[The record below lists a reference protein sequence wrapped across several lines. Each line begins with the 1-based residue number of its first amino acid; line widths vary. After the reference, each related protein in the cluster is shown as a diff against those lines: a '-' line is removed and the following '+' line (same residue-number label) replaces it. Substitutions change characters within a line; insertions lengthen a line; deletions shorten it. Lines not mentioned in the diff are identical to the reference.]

1 MNTESLIQELAAK
14 AAGPV
19 VPIGHTLLR
28 ALVLGAFLATLS
40 LLILHPRTD
49 IAEAIFTVSFIFK
62 LALMVSLAG
71 TSAFFLVETARPVPA
86 RRRRRFLLL
95 APLLLAGAVII
106 ELATAPLDA
115 WPRRLVGHNAA
126 HCLTLIPLLSVLPL
140 ACLLSALRRGAP
152 RNPGLAGATAG
163 LAAGAVAAA
172 IYALTCPD
180 DSPLFIATW
189 YSIAIAIVTAASA
202 YAGSRLL
209 RW

>member
-1 MNTESLIQELAAK
+1 MNTESLIQELAGE

-19 VPIGHTLLR
+19 VPIGQTLLR
-28 ALVLGAFLATLS
+28 ALSLGAFLAALS

-49 IAEAIFTVSFIFK
+49 IARALFTVPFIFK

-115 WPRRLVGHNAA
+115 WPRRLMGHNAA
-126 HCLTLIPLLSVLPL
+126 HCLTLIPLLSMLPL
-140 ACLLSALRRGAP
+140 ACLLNALRRGAP
-152 RNPGLAGATAG
+152 RNPVLAGATAG
-163 LAAGAVAAA
+163 LAAGAVAALV
-172 IYALTCPD
+172 YGLTCPD
-180 DSPLFIATW
+180 DSPLFILTW
-189 YSIAIAIVTAASA
+189 YSIAIAIVTVVSA

>member
-1 MNTESLIQELAAK
+1 L
-14 AAGPV
+14 P
-19 VPIGHTLLR
+19 
-28 ALVLGAFLATLS
+28 
-40 LLILHPRTD
+40 
-49 IAEAIFTVSFIFK
+49 FIFK

-115 WPRRLVGHNAA
+115 WPRRLMGHNAA
-126 HCLTLIPLLSVLPL
+126 HCLTLIPLLSMLPL
-140 ACLLSALRRGAP
+140 ACLLNALRRGAP
-152 RNPGLAGATAG
+152 RNPVLAGATAG
-163 LAAGAVAAA
+163 LAAGAVAALV
-172 IYALTCPD
+172 YGLTCPD
-180 DSPLFIATW
+180 DSPLFILTW
-189 YSIAIAIVTAASA
+189 YSIAIAIVTVVSA

>member
-1 MNTESLIQELAAK
+1 M
-14 AAGPV
+14 
-19 VPIGHTLLR
+19 GHTLLR
-28 ALVLGAFLATLS
+28 ALGLGAFLATLS

-49 IAEAIFTVSFIFK
+49 IPQALFTVPFVFK
-62 LALMVSLAG
+62 LVLMVSLAG

-106 ELATAPLDA
+106 ELATAPLEA

-140 ACLLSALRRGAP
+140 ACLLNALRRGAP
-152 RNPGLAGATAG
+152 RSPGLAGATAG
-163 LAAGAVAAA
+163 LVAGGVAAA
-172 IYALTCPD
+172 VYALTCPD

-189 YSIAIAIVTAASA
+189 YSMAIAIVTALSA
-202 YAGSRLL
+202 YAGSRFL